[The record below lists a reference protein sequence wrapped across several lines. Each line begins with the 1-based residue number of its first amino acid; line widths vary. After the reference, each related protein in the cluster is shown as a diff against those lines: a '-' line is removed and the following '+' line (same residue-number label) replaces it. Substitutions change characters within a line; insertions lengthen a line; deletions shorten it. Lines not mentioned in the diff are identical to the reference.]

1 MLFEEGIESAV
12 LAHHGAGVGGRG
24 GSAFVTYA
32 AFEKH
37 DVSAVPAGYL
47 GCLGEQLRIGNG
59 FHVNQNQANLRV
71 VHQ

>member
-1 MLFEEGIESAV
+1 M
-12 LAHHGAGVGGRG
+12 GGRG